1 MTYPAFYQIKRSFDV
16 SSIEDVTQSVREQ
29 FASFNPGAKV
39 EAGQTVAVGVGSR
52 GTHDLKTLVSAVV
65 ECLKELGLK
74 PYVIP
79 AMGSHGGATGEGQ
92 AQVLE
97 ELGISE
103 SSMGVPVVSNMDVV
117 SLGRLDSGAQVF
129 FAKDA
134 LEADHIVMI
143 NRVKP
148 HTAFRGEVES
158 GLCKILAVGCGKQK
172 GASNMHKYDLAQ
184 TIIPAA
190 QLIIE
195 KTPVLCGLVV
205 TETALGGTHSIRL
218 AKPEE
223 FVEVD
228 RLLLEEAWKLLPK
241 LPIDDLDILVL
252 DEMGKDVSGAGMDPN
267 VIGFWRREGGP
278 RKPDYRTLIVLDL
291 TQQSHGN
298 ATGIGMADLTTKRV
312 VDKIDLHATYMNA
325 ITSTVLRSARLPIYL
340 ENDKVV
346 LETALNIVPDPQSVR
361 MARIVNT
368 ASLETFWTTGALL
381 SELRGQEGIDVDD
394 KPLELSFNDEGR
406 LLAFPS

>member
-1 MTYPAFYQIKRSFDV
+1 
-16 SSIEDVTQSVREQ
+16 
-29 FASFNPGAKV
+29 
-39 EAGQTVAVGVGSR
+39 
-52 GTHDLKTLVSAVV
+52 HDLKTLVSAVV
-65 ECLKELGLK
+65 ECLKGMELR

-103 SSMGVPVVSNMDVV
+103 LSMGVPVVSNMDVV

-158 GLCKILAVGCGKQK
+158 GLCKILAVGCGRQK
-172 GASNMHKYDLAQ
+172 GASNMHKYDLAR

-228 RLLLEEAWKLLPK
+228 RLLLEEAWKLFPK

-340 ENDKVV
+340 ENDRVV
-346 LETALNIVPDPQSVR
+346 LETALNSVPDPQSVR
-361 MARIVNT
+361 MARVINT
-368 ASLETFWTTGALL
+368 ASLETFWATGALL
-381 SELRGQEGIDVDD
+381 SELRGQEGIVVDD
-394 KPLELSFNDEGR
+394 KPLELAFNDEGR
-406 LLAFPS
+406 LLAFPG

>member
-1 MTYPAFYQIKRSFDV
+1 MTFPAFCQIKRSFDV
-16 SSIEDVTQSVREQ
+16 SSIEDVAQSVREQ

-39 EAGQTVAVGVGSR
+39 KAGQTVAVGVGSR

-65 ECLKELGLK
+65 ECLKGMELR

-158 GLCKILAVGCGKQK
+158 GLCKILAVGCGRQK
-172 GASNMHKYDLAQ
+172 GASNMHKYDLAR

-228 RLLLEEAWKLLPK
+228 RLLLEEAWKLFPK

-340 ENDKVV
+340 ENDRVV
-346 LETALNIVPDPQSVR
+346 LETALNSVPDPQSVR
-361 MARIVNT
+361 MARVINT
-368 ASLETFWTTGALL
+368 ASLETFWATGVLL
-381 SELRGQEGIDVDD
+381 SELRGQEGIEVDD
-394 KPLELSFNDEGR
+394 KPLELAFNDEGR
-406 LLAFPS
+406 LLAFPG